1 MPDHCRVEVLVGY
14 HAVFVDI
21 EGVEPDDCLL
31 YFRLCQL
38 AKRARKAAIVLPPG
52 LIVLHDPFGHTAA
65 NSAAAFTAVRLPRST
80 ARRPSCFWGWFGW
93 VGVNDGFQLHFLL
106 RFNTSTKF
114 SPPWVQMPTE
124 DLESLRIAMESRN
137 GHKLIA
143 RIMLRPS
150 EVRSMTLTQALA

>member
-65 NSAAAFTAVRLPRST
+65 NSAAAFTAVRLRAS
-80 ARRPSCFWGWFGW
+80 AELFWGWFGW
-93 VGVNDGFQLHFLL
+93 VGVTTDSYNHFL

>member
-65 NSAAAFTAVRLPRST
+65 NSAAAFTVSGLPRST
-80 ARRPSCFWGWFGW
+80 ARRPRVLEAGLAG
-93 VGVNDGFQLHFLL
+93 GGAKTNDGRPL
-106 RFNTSTKF
+106 NGTS
-114 SPPWVQMPTE
+114 VQN
-124 DLESLRIAMESRN
+124 RW
-137 GHKLIA
+137 G
-143 RIMLRPS
+143 
-150 EVRSMTLTQALA
+150 